1 MEKKLKIDIKIDHK
15 NMKETA
21 KNNIKIKKKLKR
33 KDLKLKQ
40 GLAFDNFGYVSNTN
54 FELYNIKNR
63 KLEKQISTISSISLI
78 SKEETTDNNFFN
90 KLYNNIDCLEID
102 IDDSELVEFRNNNNE
117 IILNKND
124 SIYENLSVDSDEE
137 INLNV

>member
-1 MEKKLKIDIKIDHK
+1 LEKKLKIDIKIDHK